1 MATAA
6 EGARRWS
13 GLAWLGAAL
22 FERLGAWSTDGA
34 DPSSAAALA
43 SLGRR
48 LGEHVAWW
56 QDLVPDSVLLAGDV
70 HDGPVHPGVADLVA
84 ALDGVPAADR
94 LSVAGAVADGLAADL
109 ERLAGDLD
117 AVADAPA
124 RRVVRLV
131 LADLEDR
138 PAADGATFDA
148 LDGARPLTG

>member
-22 FERLGAWSTDGA
+22 FERLGAWSADGA
-34 DPSSAAALA
+34 DPSSAPALA

-48 LGEHVAWW
+48 LGEHVALW